1 MCKHCKDSH
10 LEKED
15 DFVVSFTIEHPE
27 SKDKV
32 TIERNRSQME
42 EFAIKTALKAFEEDE
57 VAQTG
62 VALLYYLED
71 SANRKS
77 KELIVVESR
86 IECMIDTLR
95 DLKDSA
101 KSAEEFQTAIEDIL
115 KADEAA
121 SGLLSMLS
129 SLDAD

>member
-15 DFVVSFTIEHPE
+15 DFVVSFTIDHPE
-27 SKDKV
+27 SKGKIS
-32 TIERNRSQME
+32 IERNRSQME
-42 EFAIKTALKAFEEDE
+42 EFANKTALKAIEGDQ

-77 KELIVVESR
+77 KELTVVESR
-86 IECMIDTLR
+86 IECMIDALR

-101 KSAEEFQTAIEDIL
+101 KSVEEFQTSIEAIL

-121 SGLLSMLS
+121 AGLLRILS